1 MDLKMLAKECN
12 IAFQQ
17 DEMSIQ
23 RVEGQ
28 NHSLL
33 LTNQNRLFVKGQNSF
48 GQLGLGHFTDQK
60 QFVPCFIAL
69 NQDEQIKQIALGPHH
84 SLLLTDKNRVLG
96 SGFNYLGQLNLGDN
110 TLRTQ
115 FESCQIKLEE
125 NETITEMEAGF
136 SFSQLKT
143 NQNRELTFGN
153 KTSRYTPTLFSPM
166 QQPIKEEIEWGSSML
181 FGL

>member
-1 MDLKMLAKECN
+1 MLAKECN

-48 GQLGLGHFTDQK
+48 GQLGLGHLRNQK

-69 NQDEQIKQIALGPHH
+69 NQDEQIMQIALGPHH

-115 FESCQIKLEE
+115 FEACQIKLEE
-125 NETITEMEAGF
+125 DEIITEIKADF

-143 NQNRELTFGN
+143 NHNREITFGN
-153 KTSRYTPTLFSPM
+153 NSSRYASALFSPIE
-166 QQPIKEEIEWGSSML
+166 QPIKEEMEWGSSMF